1 MMQQIPDTEKDLE
14 YKKAVRGFFLIY
26 NSLKRKRALR
36 WNGHSDMKCALIE
49 VWEYTNN
56 GEIKTICRVKAENS
70 RDCYRMAAEQLRWE
84 KQKEE
89 IFMRE
94 TLRKARK
101 EKGLTQ
107 QQVADQLRVGLRHYQ
122 KIEAGDTTGSFEIW
136 DALEDILGIHQRILR
151 ETTDNRHVP
160 KENQQEH

>member
-1 MMQQIPDTEKDLE
+1 
-14 YKKAVRGFFLIY
+14 
-26 NSLKRKRALR
+26 
-36 WNGHSDMKCALIE
+36 
-49 VWEYTNN
+49 
-56 GEIKTICRVKAENS
+56 
-70 RDCYRMAAEQLRWE
+70 
-84 KQKEE
+84 
-89 IFMRE
+89 MRE

-151 ETTDNRHVP
+151 EMTNNRHVL
-160 KENQQEH
+160 KGNQQGH